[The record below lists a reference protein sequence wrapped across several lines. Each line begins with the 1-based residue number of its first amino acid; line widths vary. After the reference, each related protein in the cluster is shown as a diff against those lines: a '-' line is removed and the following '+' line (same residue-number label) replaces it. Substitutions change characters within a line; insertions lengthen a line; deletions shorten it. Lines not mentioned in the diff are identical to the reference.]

1 MYAGISTIY
10 LQGCY
15 IESTLSAHWG
25 ETIVFP
31 LALMIAV
38 QWLAVLSPRDYL
50 PIPLFSNHSLV
61 RWFAGLGARAR
72 RQTPLLWSV
81 WSLYELNPNHLRPR
95 LCLASSLPP
104 THHRPHPA
112 ALLPS
117 WLPPPPASAGPASLL
132 PVTRTAGGRRP
143 SLYGPWVASASSM
156 GSQRPR
162 LLTRPSLHGRG

>member
-117 WLPPPPASAGPASLL
+117 WLPPPL
-132 PVTRTAGGRRP
+132 
-143 SLYGPWVASASSM
+143 
-156 GSQRPR
+156 R
-162 LLTRPSLHGRG
+162 LLVRRHCCPSPGLQGDADHRCMGHGWPRHRRWGHSDPAC